1 MEYQKIANLIDDNT
15 LNQPSKFRT
24 RNWVEINDESRGA
37 YNVNS
42 QIKFKTTMLKSSLC
56 DYSDAY
62 ILVKGTIS
70 VNNTAAQGA
79 AANNTN
85 KKVIFKNCAPFTNC
99 ISEINNTQID
109 NAKDIDIVMPMYN
122 LIEYSDN
129 YAKTAGSLW
138 QYCKDIRARNANAND
153 EITEFTAGSLTDSFN
168 FKLKIT
174 GQTGNGGTKDVE
186 IIVPLK
192 YLSNF
197 WRTLEMPLINCEVN
211 LILTWSSAC
220 VLIATVNPNQAAT
233 FAITDTKFYVSV
245 VTLSTQE
252 NTKFLQQLKS
262 GFKRVINWNKY
273 LSKSEL
279 LAQNPNL
286 NHLVEP
292 SFQGVNRLFV
302 LAFENDDDRTSDE
315 QYYLPTVEIKDYN
328 IVINGENFFDQP
340 IKNNKITYDN
350 IRKITTGQGDD
361 YAAGCLLDYPYFADA
376 YKMIAVDLSKQQ
388 ALDADLRAIQQI
400 NFTANLDRAGNT
412 RVCFIL
418 EEAKETILDFSQ
430 GTVKVL

>member
-1 MEYQKIANLIDDNT
+1 MEYQIANLIDDAS
-15 LNQPSKFRT
+15 NQPSKFRT

-70 VNNTAAQGA
+70 VNNTAAAGA
-79 AANNTN
+79 AANNIN
-85 KKVIFKNCAPFTNC
+85 KKVIFKNWAPFTNY
-99 ISEINNTQID
+99 INEINNTPID

-129 YAKTAGSLW
+129 YAKTTGSLW
-138 QYCKDIRARNANAND
+138 QYCKDIPARNNNN
-153 EITEFTAGSLTDSFN
+153 EITEFTWGNTTDSFN
-168 FKLKIT
+168 FKSKIT
-174 GQTGNGGTKDVE
+174 GQSGDDGTKDVE

-197 WRTLEMPLINCEVN
+197 WRTLEMPLINYEVN
-211 LILTWSSAC
+211 LILTWSSTC
-220 VLIATVNPNQAAT
+220 VLIATNINNQNAT
-233 FAITDTKFYVSV
+233 FAITDTKRYVPV

-262 GFKRVINWNKY
+262 GFKRIINWNKY
-273 LSKSEL
+273 LSKPEL

-292 SFQGVNRLFV
+292 SFQGVNRLF
-302 LAFENDDDRTSDE
+302 L
-315 QYYLPTVEIKDYN
+315 K
-328 IVINGENFFDQP
+328 
-340 IKNNKITYDN
+340 
-350 IRKITTGQGDD
+350 
-361 YAAGCLLDYPYFADA
+361 
-376 YKMIAVDLSKQQ
+376 
-388 ALDADLRAIQQI
+388 
-400 NFTANLDRAGNT
+400 
-412 RVCFIL
+412 
-418 EEAKETILDFSQ
+418 
-430 GTVKVL
+430 